1 MHVLWMPYTYT
12 FLFGKFLTGNSA
24 REMVGHGD
32 ISEPVAQL
40 LPYFVCVCDT
50 QFPELPTMPQYLCH
64 VDL

>member
-1 MHVLWMPYTYT
+1 MHVLWMPYTYIYI
-12 FLFGKFLTGNSA
+12 LFGNFLTGNSA

-40 LPYFVCVCDT
+40 LPYFVCVIHNSLSC
-50 QFPELPTMPQYLCH
+50 QRPQYVCH